1 MPPPFRRFP
10 PEPPAQ
16 KSCLKNRRRRGFV
29 RGRGAVSNVS
39 SQFDCASALTRC
51 ALTGGLYDV
60 GRQRKIRCAWASEG
74 AETCES
80 CLARGRTCE
89 LQVHMMPTA
98 DSVTATSRGRIAHLE
113 NDVSSLWTVVHNLEA
128 KLGYVPTVTTTRPR
142 PPSHTESADGLHEKP
157 SDDDSDS
164 DSNASELS
172 PTNPPT
178 HLLQLFDNGLLGSSG
193 YGSSA
198 NPSHHASSLHK
209 AHGISALRELMPSRE
224 DMLTITAHASS
235 WLSLYNAIFP
245 MINFTKTSDEM
256 LSQYD
261 KLQDPKADPKADPV
275 SIAALL
281 LSVAITVQQAPDDT
295 TGRAAESIR
304 DASSFVK
311 DVSDSV
317 ERIVILDDALAG
329 SLEGIETTLL
339 FLRL

>member
-1 MPPPFRRFP
+1 
-10 PEPPAQ
+10 
-16 KSCLKNRRRRGFV
+16 
-29 RGRGAVSNVS
+29 
-39 SQFDCASALTRC
+39 
-51 ALTGGLYDV
+51 
-60 GRQRKIRCAWASEG
+60 
-74 AETCES
+74 
-80 CLARGRTCE
+80 
-89 LQVHMMPTA
+89 MMPTS
-98 DSVTATSRGRIAHLE
+98 DSVTTTSRVRIGHLE
-113 NDVSSLWTVVHNLEA
+113 NDVSSLWTAVHTLEA
-128 KLGYVPTVTTTRPR
+128 KLGYVPSETTTRLQPTS
-142 PPSHTESADGLHEKP
+142 PTEDAEGLYHKP
-157 SDDDSDS
+157 SDEDSDS
-164 DSNASELS
+164 DSNTSDLS
-172 PTNPPT
+172 PTSPPT

-198 NPSHHASSLHK
+198 DPSHHASGLHK
-209 AHGISALRELMPSRE
+209 VHESSALRGLMPSRE

-261 KLQDPKADPKADPV
+261 KLQDPNADPV

-295 TGRAAESIR
+295 TGRAADSIR

-329 SLEGIETTLL
+329 TLEGIETTLL

>member
-1 MPPPFRRFP
+1 M
-10 PEPPAQ
+10 
-16 KSCLKNRRRRGFV
+16 
-29 RGRGAVSNVS
+29 S
-39 SQFDCASALTRC
+39 SQFDCASALARC

-60 GRQRKIRCAWASEG
+60 GRHRKIRCAWASEG

-98 DSVTATSRGRIAHLE
+98 DSVTATSRGRIGHLE
-113 NDVSSLWTVVHNLEA
+113 SDVSSLWTAVHNLEA
-128 KLGYVPTVTTTRPR
+128 RLGYVSSETITPPQ
-142 PPSHTESADGLHEKP
+142 PPSHTEIADGRHDKP
-157 SDDDSDS
+157 SDDDDSDS
-164 DSNASELS
+164 DSNASDLT
-172 PTNPPT
+172 PTSPPT

-193 YGSSA
+193 YGSSV

-209 AHGISALRELMPSRE
+209 AHGISALRGLMPSRE

-261 KLQDPKADPKADPV
+261 KLQDPKADPV